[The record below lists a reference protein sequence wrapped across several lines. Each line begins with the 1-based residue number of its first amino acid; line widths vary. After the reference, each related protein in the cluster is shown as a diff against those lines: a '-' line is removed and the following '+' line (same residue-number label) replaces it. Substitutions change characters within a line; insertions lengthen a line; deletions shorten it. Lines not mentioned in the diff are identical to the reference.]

1 MYGNDILSVVF
12 LTIIC
17 VIISGIIVKYTP
29 HKLHLVV
36 PSVALISIILW
47 IAYDYILQRRD
58 QAKRMTKKK
67 PTYKSVSQLIYEIN
81 TAQDPDDRVYNENGG
96 GIDLEKQ
103 ASLSDSSDDSDATNM
118 ADEGHNN
125 RQDKYIEKN
134 DDKKQ
139 GNIQPPFYLKNPN
152 QLKLVKFDN
161 NEFDIDYYSDPTK
174 EFDIRQVYNEMGG
187 DGDTALCNRMK
198 YQGMQAKLSK
208 DIRSIYNK
216 HSAEPYF
223 IEELREQENR
233 HWYEATDETYGP
245 L

>member
-1 MYGNDILSVVF
+1 MYGNDILSVIF

-47 IAYDYILQRRD
+47 IAYDYILQRRELS
-58 QAKRMTKKK
+58 KRAVKKK
-67 PTYKSVSQLIYEIN
+67 PSYKTVSQLIYEIN

-96 GIDLEKQ
+96 GVDLENQ
-103 ASLSDSSDDSDATNM
+103 TALSDSSDDSDMTNT
-118 ADEGHNN
+118 ADEGANI
-125 RQDKYIEKN
+125 DKRN
-134 DDKKQ
+134 DGKQ
-139 GNIQPPFYLKNPN
+139 GNIQPPYYLKSPN

-161 NEFDIDYYSDPTK
+161 NEFDIDYYGDPTK
-174 EFDIRQVYNEMGG
+174 EFDIREVNNEMGG